1 MQMLWGQRRGHDT
14 LALFN
19 SYRRSAPMSEA
30 FDANRSLTVL
40 EQDSTLIAVIE
51 MSQSTWLVAAVVPVF
66 KRQPL
71 KKLDADAEALLNLLH
86 R

>member
-1 MQMLWGQRRGHDT
+1 
-14 LALFN
+14 
-19 SYRRSAPMSEA
+19 MSEA